1 MDYMATFPNVF
12 LRFHAS
18 NMILNVDSD
27 AAYLVAP
34 KARSRI
40 AGYFQLNSC
49 PKPSYSKEVNGAIM
63 VTCTTLRHVVSSAA
77 EAETAGVYC
86 NAQSAIPI
94 RTILHALNHPQP
106 PTPIKTDNTTTS
118 AFVHDNIQQKRSKSW
133 DMRYHWLRDRSAQNQ
148 FDVYWDTGKN
158 SEADYFTKHHN
169 TPHHRQ
175 RRSRYVNDS
184 LSHLSPFTTNLCE
197 TSPYAAPPCA
207 LRGCITNPRIN

>member
-1 MDYMATFPNVF
+1 
-12 LRFHAS
+12 
-18 NMILNVDSD
+18 
-27 AAYLVAP
+27 
-34 KARSRI
+34 
-40 AGYFQLNSC
+40 
-49 PKPSYSKEVNGAIM
+49 M

-94 RTILHALNHPQP
+94 RTILHALNHLQP

-118 AFVHDNIQQKRSKSW
+118 AFVHDNIQQRQSKSW